1 MLLVLL
7 LAAAGL
13 LLAPQAAASGALQ
26 GLRACAARVI
36 PALLPFF
43 VVSRMLTAL
52 PLPTPG
58 RRADRL
64 FRALFGVRAACL
76 PALLTGLLGGY
87 PAGAAAVTEL
97 YRAGALSKAEAERAL
112 CFCNNSGPG
121 FFAGLIG
128 AAVLGDVRRGLI
140 LYGLHAL
147 SALLTGLLL
156 PGSAP
161 PAALRTARREK
172 PVLSSLLPEAV
183 QGSCAALLQVSG
195 LIVFFSSMLAV
206 LRAAG
211 LTALLPR
218 HPAALRPRRRGRL
231 RPSDGLGRALRPF
244 SGHEPL
250 ADGGASSAR
259 LLFRKAAAWPALG
272 RAGPRLLCAVSCR
285 AAVCR
290 SVDRLRTAGSPAAKN
305 SGWKF
310 APRCG
315 IIAKKEVARMLFRK
329 KIDRFCSY
337 CVYAGKLDDETYLCA
352 KRGFV
357 AACHHCRKF
366 KYDPLKRVPKR
377 RKPKDFSEYDEL
389 DFSL

>member
-1 MLLVLL
+1 M
-7 LAAAGL
+7 
-13 LLAPQAAASGALQ
+13 
-26 GLRACAARVI
+26 
-36 PALLPFF
+36 
-43 VVSRMLTAL
+43 
-52 PLPTPG
+52 
-58 RRADRL
+58 
-64 FRALFGVRAACL
+64 
-76 PALLTGLLGGY
+76 
-87 PAGAAAVTEL
+87 
-97 YRAGALSKAEAERAL
+97 
-112 CFCNNSGPG
+112 
-121 FFAGLIG
+121 
-128 AAVLGDVRRGLI
+128 LGDVRRGLI

-211 LTALLPR
+211 LTALLPNR
-218 HPAALRPRRRGRL
+218 LAEALACG
-231 RPSDGLGRALRPF
+231 AL
-244 SGHEPL
+244 EL
-250 ADGGASSAR
+250 SS
-259 LLFRKAAAWPALG
+259 G

-377 RKPKDFSEYDEL
+377 RSIW
-389 DFSL
+389 

>member
-26 GLRACAARVI
+26 GLRACGTRVI

-52 PLPTPG
+52 SLPTPG

-211 LTALLPR
+211 LTALLPNR
-218 HPAALRPRRRGRL
+218 LAEALACGALELSSGILLLWSSPILRL
-231 RPSDGLGRALRPF
+231 FFSLILLLVSSFLFVPF
-244 SGHEPL
+244 FH
-250 ADGGASSAR
+250 
-259 LLFRKAAAWPALG
+259 
-272 RAGPRLLCAVSCR
+272 RLLCHLFPRTVFRCEIGCK
-285 AAVCR
+285 AVCH
-290 SVDRLRTAGSPAAKN
+290 LL
-305 SGWKF
+305 
-310 APRCG
+310 
-315 IIAKKEVARMLFRK
+315 MLGDIFQN
-329 KIDRFCSY
+329 
-337 CVYAGKLDDETYLCA
+337 
-352 KRGFV
+352 
-357 AACHHCRKF
+357 
-366 KYDPLKRVPKR
+366 
-377 RKPKDFSEYDEL
+377 
-389 DFSL
+389 